1 MHVSRSP
8 NLESDVRRQ
17 LGGAP
22 EGRRTPIE
30 TDLFATEDRAVF
42 CVLRF
47 GV

>member
-1 MHVSRSP
+1 MSRSP

-22 EGRRTPIE
+22 EGRRRRIE
-30 TDLFATEDRAVF
+30 TDRSVTEDRAVF
-42 CVLRF
+42 WVLRF